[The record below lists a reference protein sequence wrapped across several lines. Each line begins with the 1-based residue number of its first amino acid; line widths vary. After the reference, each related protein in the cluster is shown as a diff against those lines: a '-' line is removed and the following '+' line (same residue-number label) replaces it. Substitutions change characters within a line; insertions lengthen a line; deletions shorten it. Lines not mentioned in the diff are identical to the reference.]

1 MRPDIAL
8 LDLIDH
14 PVFMLEPDA
23 IGHPRYVAFNAF
35 ALSILRRP
43 IEDIVGKTAAEL
55 FPGHLGD
62 TAFRHHKK
70 ALLTGVAKSY
80 EIMLPIGSNH
90 KLIRTSL
97 RPVLDDAG
105 RTIRVIGT
113 SKDVTGDRVA
123 RELKNSIDSFQRD
136 MEDVINQAAQD
147 LQTPMQNI
155 SVIADMLRDGF
166 QDLGDGKLELI
177 DLMEDVGKK
186 AVSLI
191 DDVLR
196 HTDVADSVAEKS
208 DFSLLDLL
216 GDIRVLVD
224 PLQTCRVEATPCR
237 VRADRQAVSN
247 VLKSVLATIVA
258 RTDGQERGATPP
270 MNVTLSAAS
279 PRRGTLDFVLQD
291 PGPVAIAGT
300 AGPETS
306 QVRDT
311 DGGFGLIG
319 TRRMLRASGG
329 SIMVDP
335 LPDGRGSLVRF
346 SVPGVVVAMEN
357 PVAAGVR
364 AS

>member
-1 MRPDIAL
+1 M
-8 LDLIDH
+8 
-14 PVFMLEPDA
+14 
-23 IGHPRYVAFNAF
+23 
-35 ALSILRRP
+35 
-43 IEDIVGKTAAEL
+43 
-55 FPGHLGD
+55 
-62 TAFRHHKK
+62 
-70 ALLTGVAKSY
+70 
-80 EIMLPIGSNH
+80 
-90 KLIRTSL
+90 
-97 RPVLDDAG
+97 
-105 RTIRVIGT
+105 
-113 SKDVTGDRVA
+113 
-123 RELKNSIDSFQRD
+123 
-136 MEDVINQAAQD
+136 
-147 LQTPMQNI
+147 
-155 SVIADMLRDGF
+155 
-166 QDLGDGKLELI
+166 
-177 DLMEDVGKK
+177 
-186 AVSLI
+186 
-191 DDVLR
+191 
-196 HTDVADSVAEKS
+196 
-208 DFSLLDLL
+208 
-216 GDIRVLVD
+216 
-224 PLQTCRVEATPCR
+224 
-237 VRADRQAVSN
+237 
-247 VLKSVLATIVA
+247 LATIVA